1 MRRLILHRSQT
12 CAGLARLAVL
22 LLLAS
27 LPASAS
33 AQAVG
38 AQPGADVSVVFT
50 ALGRD
55 GKAVRDIKVDDLK
68 LSADGAPVQPS
79 GLKRQ
84 EDGPVFFTVAI
95 DTSASQEK
103 MLPTTRVVAGLFIKS
118 MMRPG
123 LDKAAVVTFSND
135 VTVEQEL
142 TGDVSK
148 ALEAVGRVQF
158 VPPSGYVGGGVVV
171 TDLSNGFP
179 VSKPLPSGTAKNTGA
194 TSMWDAVSQVGDK
207 AMPRSLGAGRRVLL
221 LITDGE
227 DTSSSVKSNKAVA
240 AALESGVV
248 VYTIGIGDER
258 FDGVDKNSLR
268 KVAERTGGRAFF
280 PKKVADVTESFKQIS
295 EGLSSQYLLTFA
307 PAGAA
312 RDGSFHKLRI
322 EVVNH
327 GLREQGVEL
336 AYPQEYYSG
345 GASTAPK
352 Q

>member
-1 MRRLILHRSQT
+1 MRRLILHRSRT
-12 CAGLARLAVL
+12 GGGLARLAVL

-27 LPASAS
+27 PPAS

-38 AQPGADVSVVFT
+38 AQPGAGVSVVFT

-68 LSADGAPVQPS
+68 LSVDGAPVQPT

-148 ALEAVGRVQF
+148 ALEAVERVQF
-158 VPPSGYVGGGVVV
+158 VPPSGYIGNGIMVG
-171 TDLSNGFP
+171 NP
-179 VSKPLPSGTAKNTGA
+179 PPPGTARNTGA
-194 TSMWDAVSQVGDK
+194 TSMWDAVSQVGEK

-221 LITDGE
+221 LITDGV

-248 VYTIGIGDER
+248 VYAIGIGDAG

-280 PKKVADVTESFKQIS
+280 PKKVADVTESFRQIS
-295 EGLSSQYLLTFA
+295 GGLSSQYLLTFA

-312 RDGSFHKLRI
+312 RDGSFHKLKI
-322 EVVNH
+322 EVVNPA
-327 GLREQGVEL
+327 LREQGVEL

-345 GASTAPK
+345 GAPTAPK

>member
-12 CAGLARLAVL
+12 GGGLARLAVL

-38 AQPGADVSVVFT
+38 AQPNAGVSVVFT
-50 ALGRD
+50 ALDRD

-68 LSADGAPVQPS
+68 LSADGAPVQPT

-118 MMRPG
+118 VVRPG
-123 LDKAAVVTFSND
+123 LDKTAVATFSND
-135 VTVEQEL
+135 VTVEQEM
-142 TGDVSK
+142 TADVSK
-148 ALEAVGRVQF
+148 ALEAVGRVRF
-158 VPPSGYVGGGVVV
+158 VPPSGYIGGGIMIG
-171 TDLSNGFP
+171 NP
-179 VSKPLPSGTAKNTGA
+179 PPPGTALGAGA
-194 TSMWDAVSQVGDK
+194 TGMWDAVSRVGDK

-221 LITDGE
+221 LITDGV
-227 DTSSSVKSNKAVA
+227 DTSSSVKSKKAIA

-248 VYTIGIGDER
+248 VYTIGIGDAG

-280 PKKVADVTESFKQIS
+280 PKKVADLTESFKQIS
-295 EGLSSQYLLTFA
+295 EGLSSQYLLSFA

-312 RDGSFHKLRI
+312 RDGSFHKLKI
-322 EVVNH
+322 EVVNRA
-327 GLREQGVEL
+327 LLAQGIEL

-345 GASTAPK
+345 GAPTAPR

>member
-1 MRRLILHRSQT
+1 
-12 CAGLARLAVL
+12 
-22 LLLAS
+22 LLAS

-103 MLPTTRVVAGLFIKS
+103 LLPSTKTVAGLFLKS
-118 MMRPG
+118 MLRPAQDRG
-123 LDKAAVVTFSND
+123 AVVTFAD
-135 VTVEQEL
+135 ELTVEQAM
-142 TGDVSK
+142 TGDLNK
-148 ALEAVGRVQF
+148 LLEGVERARF
-158 VPPSGYVGGGVVV
+158 VPPPGYVG
-171 TDLSNGFP
+171 NGIMIGNP
-179 VSKPLPSGTAKNTGA
+179 PPRGAVNKTGTTG
-194 TSMWDAVSQVGDK
+194 MWDAVAQIADRL
-207 AMPRSLGAGRRVLL
+207 MPRSLGAGRRVLL
-221 LITDGE
+221 LITDGY

-295 EGLSSQYLLTFA
+295 EGLSSQYLITFA

-312 RDGSFHKLRI
+312 RDGSFHKLKI
-322 EVVNH
+322 EVVNR

-345 GASTAPK
+345 GAPTAPK